1 MNDIY
6 KTYADSNIYE
16 NNQPI
21 MHSYGSYNSN
31 PGRTFIGWDGNT
43 SIKSDFNRSDFE
55 YFRSIKEP
63 RNAQDYMAAGQSAY
77 DKVGIIRNVVDLMAD
92 FASQGLKIEHP
103 VPRYERLFNRWFE
116 KVEGKDRSERF
127 LNILYRLGNVPVY
140 RSFGKVNYK
149 ATKKLMSTSGE
160 VYDDGI
166 KLNEQDIKKGIIP
179 LRYSFLNPID
189 LHLGNTAVSMFGGK
203 RYYYIFI
210 PQNLIKEIA
219 KLRKEKSELISEIP
233 VEILDAISKGE
244 NKILID
250 KDRLDV
256 YFYKRDDWSDW
267 AKPMTS
273 SIIRDIGLLE
283 QMKLADMAALD
294 GAISNI
300 RLWTI
305 GWRGETP
312 NDTFIPTKA
321 MIERVRN
328 ILSQNVGGGVMDLVM
343 GPEISFTESKSEVY
357 KFLGSEKYT
366 AVLDAIYDGMGIP
379 PTLRSG
385 GGSTNTNNFMSLKT
399 LVERLNYGRDV
410 LTKFWMNELTMVQKS
425 LGIKTAP
432 TITYNSM
439 SLSDETG
446 EKKLLI
452 ELADRNI
459 ISDNTLLDKFSIS
472 SEIEPI
478 KVRREYNNRGENLPE
493 KASPFH
499 IAEKTHDL
507 RKIALT
513 GGSVTP
519 SQVGLELLEK
529 KPGEVP
535 TLDKQLA
542 VKKQAGSTLKPK
554 GKKSTG
560 RPKNVAETKKRKA
573 KPKDVK
579 TFSKAEIQDFSS
591 KFLWA
596 NDIQTAIGNIIT
608 PKILKEYE
616 KPNVRSL
623 TKAQANEIETLK
635 YDVLFNLP
643 CFSTINEE
651 IVYNILSE
659 NKTIGSQASSLA
671 KSLMESFYAN
681 NNRELTIEET
691 RQIYATAY
699 AIIN

>member
-1 MNDIY
+1 MNELYQTYANSDIY
-6 KTYADSNIYE
+6 SDNA
-16 NNQPI
+16 PI
-21 MHSYGSYNSN
+21 IHSYGNTYQSN
-31 PGRTFIGWDGNT
+31 PGRTFVGWDGNT
-43 SIKSDFNRSDFE
+43 SIKSDFNRSDFQ

-63 RNAQDYMAAGQSAY
+63 RNAQEYMAAGQSAY

-103 VPRYERLFNRWFE
+103 IPRYERLFNRWYT
-116 KVEGKDRSERF
+116 KVNGKDRSERF
-127 LNILYRLGNVPVY
+127 LNVLYRLGNVPVY
-140 RSFGKVNYK
+140 RMYGKVNFK
-149 ATKKLMSTSGE
+149 ASKKMMSTSGE

-166 KLNEQDIKKGIIP
+166 KLEDQEIKKSVIP
-179 LRYSFLNPID
+179 LRYSFLNPMD
-189 LHLGNTAVSMFGGK
+189 LLLANTEISVFGGK
-203 RYYYIFI
+203 KYYYLYV
-210 PQNLIKEIA
+210 PDSLMKEIKA
-219 KLRKEKSELISEIP
+219 LKASKSELLDDVPPHIIQS
-233 VEILDAISKGE
+233 ILKGS

-256 YFYKRDDWSDW
+256 YFYKKDDWNDW

-273 SIIRDIGLLE
+273 SIVRDIALLE

-305 GWRGETP
+305 GWKGDTP

-328 ILSQNVGGGVMDLVM
+328 ILAQNVGGGVMDLVW
-343 GPEISFTESKSEVY
+343 GPELSFLESKSEVY

-410 LTKFWMNELTMVQKS
+410 LTKFWMNELTIVQKA
-425 LGIKTAP
+425 LGITTAP
-432 TITYNSM
+432 TITFNSM

-446 EKKLLI
+446 EKKLLV

-459 ISDNTLLDKFSIS
+459 ISDNTLLEKFNLPA
-472 SEIEPI
+472 EIEPI
-478 KVRREYNNRGENLPE
+478 KVRREFNDRGVGLPE
-493 KASPFH
+493 KAGPFFPGDKAH
-499 IAEKTHDL
+499 ELK
-507 RKIALT
+507 KIALT
-513 GGSVTP
+513 GGTVTP
-519 SQVGLELLEK
+519 SQVGLTLDPK
-529 KPGEVP
+529 TPGEVP
-535 TLDKQLA
+535 AIDKQLA
-542 VKKQAGSTLKPK
+542 AKKQQAAGFKPK
-554 GKKSTG
+554 GKPG
-560 RPKNVAETKKRKA
+560 RTKNVTETKKRKA

-579 TFSKAEIQDFSS
+579 TFSKAEIKDFSS

-596 NDIQTAIGNIIT
+596 NEIQNAIADIIT
-608 PKILKEYE
+608 PRILEEYK

-623 TKAQANEIETLK
+623 TKTQASEIETLK
-635 YDVLFNLP
+635 YNVLFNLE
-643 CFSTINEE
+643 CFSQINEE

-659 NKTIGSQASSLA
+659 KKQINEQALALA
-671 KSLMESFYAN
+671 KSLIDNFHSN
-681 NNRELTIEET
+681 NGRELTIDET